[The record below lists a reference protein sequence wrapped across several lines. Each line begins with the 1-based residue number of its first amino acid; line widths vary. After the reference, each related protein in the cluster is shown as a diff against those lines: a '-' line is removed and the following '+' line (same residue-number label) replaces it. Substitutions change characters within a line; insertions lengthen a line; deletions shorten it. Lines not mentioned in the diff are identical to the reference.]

1 MIVKCKHCGRQNKL
15 PTTGKAEDYATK
27 VFKCSSCEKPLFPKT
42 ELAKY
47 RPKPLKTQSNQQKT
61 ETPKSKSSKQSS
73 VKGDFDVWQQPKPE
87 PYKPSSESEFYNP
100 SSKKIKK
107 LEDEVKEL
115 KDDLYKKKQDDKK
128 NIYFGITIVSYL
140 VLSYFVGNIWS
151 GWHLLLILGLS
162 LMWNS

>member
-1 MIVKCKHCGRQNKL
+1 MKKL
-15 PTTGKAEDYATK
+15 ILGLFIFGLTTQFSAQTI
-27 VFKCSSCEKPLFPKT
+27 
-42 ELAKY
+42 ELPETLITVNYKY
-47 RPKPLKTQSNQQKT
+47 LDAIDIDN
-61 ETPKSKSSKQSS
+61 
-73 VKGDFDVWQQPKPE
+73 VPE
-87 PYKPSSESEFYNP
+87 RV
-100 SSKKIKK
+100 KK